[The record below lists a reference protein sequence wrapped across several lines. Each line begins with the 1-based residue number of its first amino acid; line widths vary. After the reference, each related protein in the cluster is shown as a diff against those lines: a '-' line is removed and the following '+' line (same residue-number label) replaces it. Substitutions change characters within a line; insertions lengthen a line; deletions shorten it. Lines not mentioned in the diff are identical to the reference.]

1 MVGFNNLQTDLNAL
15 DIGVF
20 AASVD
25 PIDRAKE
32 VAGEVYFPVG
42 YGLTRAQ
49 SEMVGGW
56 HMTQRDAVQPSEFLL
71 NADGR
76 VVASSYSAGPIGRI
90 DAADVIKLVKLYDS
104 RR

>member
-1 MVGFNNLQTDLNAL
+1 LAGFNSLQAELKAL

-25 PIDRAKE
+25 PIDKARE
-32 VAGEVYFPVG
+32 VANEVYFPIG
-42 YGLTRAQ
+42 YSLTREQ
-49 SEMVGGW
+49 SGMVGGW
-56 HMTQRDAVQPSEFLL
+56 HMSQRDAVQPSEFLL
-71 NADGR
+71 DAGGK

-90 DAADVIKLVKLYDS
+90 DAGDVVKLVKLYDS

>member
-1 MVGFNNLQTDLNAL
+1 MVGFNNLQADLNAL
-15 DIGVF
+15 DISIF

-32 VAGEVYFPVG
+32 VANEVYFPIG
-42 YGLTRAQ
+42 YGLTREQ

-56 HMTQRDAVQPSEFLL
+56 HMSQRDAVQPSEFLL

-90 DAADVIKLVKLYDS
+90 DAEDVIKLVKLYDS

>member
-1 MVGFNNLQTDLNAL
+1 LVGFNNLQAELDAL
-15 DIGVF
+15 DIKVF

-25 PIDRAKE
+25 SIDRASE
-32 VAGEVYFPVG
+32 VANDVYFPVG
-42 YGLTRAQ
+42 YGLTREQ
-49 SEMVGGW
+49 SEMVGAW
-56 HMTQRDAVQPSEFLL
+56 HMSQRDAVQPSEFLL
-71 NADGR
+71 DASGK

>member
-1 MVGFNNLQTDLNAL
+1 LVGFNNLQAELDAL
-15 DIGVF
+15 DIKVF

-25 PIDRAKE
+25 AIDKARE
-32 VAGEVYFPVG
+32 VAGSVYFPIG

-49 SEMVGGW
+49 SDMVGGW

-71 NADGR
+71 DAGGK

-104 RR
+104 RK

>member
-1 MVGFNNLQTDLNAL
+1 MVGFNNLQAELDAL
-15 DIGVF
+15 DVRVF

-25 PIDRAKE
+25 SIDRARE
-32 VAGEVYFPVG
+32 VASEVYFPIG
-42 YGLTRAQ
+42 YGLTREQ

-56 HMTQRDAVQPSEFLL
+56 HMSQRDAVQPSEFLL
-71 NADGR
+71 DASGK

-90 DAADVIKLVKLYDS
+90 DAADVVKLVKLYDS

>member
-1 MVGFNNLQTDLNAL
+1 LAGFNDLRAELEAL
-15 DIGVF
+15 DIGIF

-25 PIDRAKE
+25 SLDKAKE
-32 VAGEVYFPVG
+32 VASGVYFPIG
-42 YGLTRAQ
+42 YGLTRDQ

-56 HMTQRDAVQPSEFLL
+56 HMSQRDAVQPSEFLL
-71 NADGR
+71 DASGK